1 MERWQK
7 FLVEGNVI
15 DQAFNYEDIVDPRAL
30 GYVSYAL

>member
-15 DQAFNYEDIVDPRAL
+15 DQAFKYEDIVDPRAFD
-30 GYVSYAL
+30 YASQAL